1 MKKYTYSSNIK
12 IGLLFFGLALM
23 AGAIFYS
30 NSIVSQLRDDNR
42 QIVTVYSRIIANTI
56 NEESDANLGF
66 VFDEIIKKVQF
77 PIVYTDKLNTPLYS
91 RNIDQNKNKDE
102 MLNLIKS
109 MDKNNKPIPI
119 EYYDSGSNSK
129 MLLGYL
135 HFGDSILVQRLEW
148 LPYLEILIVLMFVI
162 VGFLGFNS
170 LRSIP
175 AANPQSLGLGPTN
188 TSFLSSF
195 TILVFRVIFKPHPPA
210 IQIGKSGY

>member
-1 MKKYTYSSNIK
+1 MKKYTYSSKIK
-12 IGLLFFGLALM
+12 IGLLFFGLVLM

-30 NSIVSQLRDDNR
+30 NYIVSQLRDDNR

-102 MLNLIKS
+102 MLNLIRS

-119 EYYDSGSNSK
+119 EYYDLGSTQK
-129 MLLGYL
+129 CFWDIY
-135 HFGDSILVQRLEW
+135 IL
-148 LPYLEILIVLMFVI
+148 
-162 VGFLGFNS
+162 
-170 LRSIP
+170 
-175 AANPQSLGLGPTN
+175 
-188 TSFLSSF
+188 
-195 TILVFRVIFKPHPPA
+195 A
-210 IQIGKSGY
+210 IQFLFRD

>member
-1 MKKYTYSSNIK
+1 
-12 IGLLFFGLALM
+12 M

-56 NEESDANLGF
+56 NEESDANLCF

-77 PIVYTDKLNTPLYS
+77 PIVYTDKLNIPLYS

-102 MLNLIKS
+102 MLKLIKS
-109 MDKNNKPIPI
+109 MDKNNNPIPI

-170 LRSIP
+170 IRENEKRLIWVGMARET
-175 AANPQSLGLGPTN
+175 AHQLGTPISAMIGWIDRIN
-188 TSFLSSF
+188 S
-195 TILVFRVIFKPHPPA
+195 HPKESKNIA
-210 IQIGKSGY
+210 KGLIAEIEG

>member
-1 MKKYTYSSNIK
+1 MSSK
-12 IGLLFFGLALM
+12 
-23 AGAIFYS
+23 
-30 NSIVSQLRDDNR
+30 
-42 QIVTVYSRIIANTI
+42 
-56 NEESDANLGF
+56 
-66 VFDEIIKKVQF
+66 EIIKKVQF

-102 MLNLIKS
+102 MLKLIKS
-109 MDKNNKPIPI
+109 MDKNNNPIPI

-170 LRSIP
+170 IPSISFNLLTISFHLSRLFCEIFEVRS
-175 AANPQSLGLGPTN
+175 SM
-188 TSFLSSF
+188 S
-195 TILVFRVIFKPHPPA
+195 
-210 IQIGKSGY
+210 